1 MDGVAPG
8 QADSNRR
15 PGVWTFLVSGLDREG
30 LHTDTNIVGMFD
42 TVEGKLNL
50 VNLPRDTA
58 HKHSDK
64 PTSR

>member
-50 VNLPRDTA
+50 VNLPA
-58 HKHSDK
+58 
-64 PTSR
+64 